1 MGFQN
6 SVGADPTVLFDS
18 ENPDITWDYPD
29 HFHSH
34 TGIIFSEPGAYATT
48 FTFTLNDGS
57 EHSIDVPFLVGGAD
71 TAELCQ
77 LEWGSGEGG
86 SGGSGSPK
94 NRPQQLAKDINDT
107 SKAIAQLDKTMDKTF
122 KEADTFFNGG
132 KPSDAKNAKEEKNT
146 ERSTRASARKETK
159 PQKETGSKEPSAANS
174 ATARDRNPAPTLQP
188 TLLKD
193 REIQHSVGRRAAR
206 LPPTPRTRRAAPGPI
221 TNGMP
226 GKKQRHSVRHL

>member
-1 MGFQN
+1 MVGFQN

-34 TGIIFSEPGAYATT
+34 TGIIFSEPGAYAAT

-94 NRPQQLAKDINDT
+94 TD
-107 SKAIAQLDKTMDKTF
+107 
-122 KEADTFFNGG
+122 
-132 KPSDAKNAKEEKNT
+132 PS
-146 ERSTRASARKETK
+146 SW
-159 PQKETGSKEPSAANS
+159 
-174 ATARDRNPAPTLQP
+174 
-188 TLLKD
+188 
-193 REIQHSVGRRAAR
+193 
-206 LPPTPRTRRAAPGPI
+206 PRTLMTPPRPL
-221 TNGMP
+221 
-226 GKKQRHSVRHL
+226 HS